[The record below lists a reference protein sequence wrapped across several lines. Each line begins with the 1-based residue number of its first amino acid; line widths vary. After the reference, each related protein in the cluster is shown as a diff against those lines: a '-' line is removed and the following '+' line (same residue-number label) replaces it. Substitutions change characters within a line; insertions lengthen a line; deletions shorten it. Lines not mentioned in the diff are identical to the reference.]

1 MGWEETVQCVAE
13 YGEDD
18 LIRDVESPMLSHDI
32 HLAVIG
38 SFAPY
43 ELWQEPE
50 IHGRIFGYEGI
61 PVEEKSNAAE
71 SGQKTPIVPNEKR
84 GRGDTGPR
92 IDNLRKVLDGET
104 EHCFVDDASQSC
116 ENESFNSSNAGK

>member
-18 LIRDVESPMLSHDI
+18 LIRDVESPMLAHDI
-32 HLAVIG
+32 RLAA

-43 ELWQEPE
+43 ELWQELD
-50 IHGRIFGYEGI
+50 IHGRVFGYEDI
-61 PVEEKSNAAE
+61 PVEEKSNVAE
-71 SGQKTPIVPNEKR
+71 SGQKAPIVPNEKR
-84 GRGDTGPR
+84 DRGDTGPR
-92 IDNLRKVLDGET
+92 IDNLRKVLDVGT